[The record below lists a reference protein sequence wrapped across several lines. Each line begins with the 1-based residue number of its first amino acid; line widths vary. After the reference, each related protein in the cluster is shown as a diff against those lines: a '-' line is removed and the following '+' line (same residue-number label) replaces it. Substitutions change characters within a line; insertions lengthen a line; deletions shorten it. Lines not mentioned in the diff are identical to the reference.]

1 MMQKEI
7 YQQGANRESMNKQI
21 KQAMEALTTAGEGVW
36 DEVRIES
43 TVAVASLVE
52 SVRESHMDMIMGL
65 SHQVSLCPLLRLT
78 NQLRESLST
87 LASEVSCT
95 HKQSIGT
102 DHCSMAELLPF
113 ITNG

>member
-7 YQQGANRESMNKQI
+7 YQQGANRESTDKQI

-43 TVAVASLVE
+43 TGAAMSLVHGM
-52 SVRESHMDMIMGL
+52 RESHMDMIMAF
-65 SHQVSLCPLLRLT
+65 SQQVSLCPLLRLT

-87 LASEVSCT
+87 LASEVS
-95 HKQSIGT
+95 
-102 DHCSMAELLPF
+102 
-113 ITNG
+113 